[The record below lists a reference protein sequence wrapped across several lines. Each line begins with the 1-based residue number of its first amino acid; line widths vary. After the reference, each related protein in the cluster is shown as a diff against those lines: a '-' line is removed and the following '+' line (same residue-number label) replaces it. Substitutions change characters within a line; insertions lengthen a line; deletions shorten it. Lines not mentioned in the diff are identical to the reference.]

1 MDPAYDPADP
11 CAGCGIC
18 CDPVWLSMP
27 MVEKAFRAGASDSY
41 DAQFIREHLTF
52 LEVGDRPMIGFTCD
66 AFVDGRCTAYEARPK
81 MCSEY
86 PFYGR
91 APETAPLN
99 STCTFHDQVPG
110 RRVLPL
116 TVLP

>member
-1 MDPAYDPADP
+1 MDPAYDPEDP

-18 CDPVWLSMP
+18 CNPVELTLAVAARAFDPASTNP
-27 MVEKAFRAGASDSY
+27 DTAFLL
-41 DAQFIREHLTF
+41 EHLHYRDM
-52 LEVGDRPMIGFTCD
+52 GNGYINFTCD
-66 AFVDGRCTAYEARPK
+66 AFQDGRCTAYENRPR

-116 TVLP
+116 TVIS